1 MVQMQR
7 KIVVDAGN
15 HERLNCPVSLL
26 LPSVETKALLL
37 DENGEQVPCQLEQVE
52 GQTILSFLVKNLPAG
67 EKAEFSL
74 QTDKKGEEPSL
85 ANLSPRENALD
96 VVISGKPFT
105 SYVFQGDDLV
115 RPYLFPVL
123 APSGAKVTRS
133 FPMIEGVPSET
144 SDHRH
149 HRSMWIAHGDVNG
162 VDNWSEEKGHGST
175 VHREFLAQISGP
187 VYAKIATLN
196 DWVGPDGKKI
206 LEQKSEFTFYNVAD
220 GGNIMD
226 VVVTFEATEG
236 DVVFGDTKEGGIISV
251 RMASSI
257 DVPRGGRIVNSYGGI
272 NEQETWG
279 KKAHWCDYYGPT
291 EGRVAGIAI
300 FDHPDNLRHPTNW
313 HVRNY
318 GLMTANCFGLSYFY
332 RDKDIRGDYTLKA
345 GGTLVFKYR
354 VYVHDG
360 STQEAS
366 VAEKY
371 HDFINPPI
379 VQLE

>member
-1 MVQMQR
+1 MQR

-15 HERLNCPVSLL
+15 HDRLNCPVSLV

-74 QTDKKGEEPSL
+74 QTDNKGEEPSL
-85 ANLSPRENALD
+85 AKLSARENALD

-123 APSGAKVTRS
+123 SPSGAKVTRS
-133 FPMIEGVPSET
+133 FPMIEGLAGET

-220 GGNIMD
+220 CGNIMD

-332 RDKDIRGDYTLKA
+332 GDKDIRGDYTLKA

-366 VAEKY
+366 VGEKY